1 MTDGSVFSHDPTQ
14 ALPISKFRAKLT
26 SKQDVTSS
34 VDAHCPSQNRMCG
47 FADDTL
53 TLTLT
58 VTQLNSTENYGRRCL
73 RLSISTGDPIATL

>member
-1 MTDGSVFSHDPTQ
+1 MTVVSVFSHDPTQ

-47 FADDTL
+47 FAADTNSNPNRYIH
-53 TLTLT
+53 TL
-58 VTQLNSTENYGRRCL
+58 STAG
-73 RLSISTGDPIATL
+73 AQ